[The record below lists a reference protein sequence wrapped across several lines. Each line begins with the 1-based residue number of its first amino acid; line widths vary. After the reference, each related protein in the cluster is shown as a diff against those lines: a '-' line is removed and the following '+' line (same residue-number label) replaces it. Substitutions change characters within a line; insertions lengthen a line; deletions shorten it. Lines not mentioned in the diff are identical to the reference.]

1 MTRSRLLI
9 IPTLLALLAGCSSDS
24 PTSVDSTRPQAVDTT
39 ATSTPSAP
47 ETTTTPPPT
56 VPSSTDAPT
65 TSTTTPATSEW
76 LFDYLGAVPGEASGK
91 PIRIGFVNQR
101 SFSPESET
109 AAQIAVDTLNTQASG
124 AAGRP
129 VELVP
134 CNVENETDA
143 TACATS
149 LATDP
154 SVAMIMVG
162 AFQAGNAAFYTAAG
176 TAKPILVATGLT
188 ASDFLS
194 TTSHTFTVGGAGVV
208 AGLASFIVDGL
219 SPAPQQVGVLHLDS
233 PAGQASVDLFIR
245 PILERAGVDAVF
257 VPLPVDGDPAAVV
270 AAISSGGAASADTM
284 LLALNVANCVSAY
297 DAFVQL
303 GIAPTVVGVG
313 PCNSVGVGEHL
324 ASLGLNDPVPN
335 GWYFGNNG
343 YSSYI
348 PNSEAGVD
356 AYNQIMD
363 AAAAT
368 SDAPLERTGLAPI
381 TASTLFTI
389 AKLMNGLG
397 EAATDPTALENAIV
411 TFEGPMMFQAGP
423 IACGKTV
430 IVGVALPAVCASQM
444 GVHQYKDG
452 TWNPVL
458 DGNNGQAID
467 LNAI

>member
-1 MTRSRLLI
+1 MTRPRLLI
-9 IPTLLALLAGCSSDS
+9 VPALLSLLAGCSSDS
-24 PTSVDSTRPQAVDTT
+24 STSVDSTQPKPVETT
-39 ATSTPSAP
+39 AVTAPAAP
-47 ETTTTPPPT
+47 ETTATPTSTTPA
-56 VPSSTDAPT
+56 STDAPT
-65 TSTTTPATSEW
+65 TTTTEPAASQW
-76 LFDYLGAVPGEASGK
+76 LLDYLGAAPGEAAGE

-109 AAQIAVDTLNTQASG
+109 AARIAVDTLNTQASG

-129 VELVP
+129 IELVP
-134 CNVENETDA
+134 CNVETEADA

-154 SVAMIMVG
+154 SVTMIMVG
-162 AFQAGNAAFYTAAG
+162 AFQAGNAAFYAAAG

-194 TTSHTFTVGGAGVV
+194 TTSQTFTVGGAGVV
-208 AGLASFIVDGL
+208 AGLATFIVDGL

-245 PILERAGVDAVF
+245 PILERAGVSAVF
-257 VPLPVDGDPAAVV
+257 VPLPVDGDPAAVQ
-270 AAISSGGAASADTM
+270 AAISSSGAATADTM
-284 LLALNVANCVSAY
+284 LLALNVANCISAY
-297 DAFVQL
+297 DAFTQL
-303 GIAPTVVGVG
+303 EIDPTVVAVG

-324 ASLGLNDPVPN
+324 AGLGVNDPVPD

-356 AYNQIMD
+356 AYNEIMD
-363 AAAAT
+363 AAAAAT
-368 SDAPLERTGLAPI
+368 DTPIDRTGLAPI
-381 TASTLFTI
+381 TAATTFTI
-389 AKLMNGLG
+389 AKLMNSLG
-397 EAATDPTALENAIV
+397 AAATDPAALRNAIV

-430 IVGVALPAVCASQM
+430 IVGVALTAVCASQM
-444 GVHQYKDG
+444 GVHQYRDG
-452 TWNPVL
+452 SWIPVL
-458 DGNNGQAID
+458 DGNNGRAID

>member
-1 MTRSRLLI
+1 VSRWLL
-9 IPTLLALLAGCSSDS
+9 
-24 PTSVDSTRPQAVDTT
+24 
-39 ATSTPSAP
+39 
-47 ETTTTPPPT
+47 
-56 VPSSTDAPT
+56 
-65 TSTTTPATSEW
+65 
-76 LFDYLGAVPGEASGK
+76 DYVGVGPGEAAGE

-129 VELVP
+129 IELVP
-134 CNVENETDA
+134 CNVETEAEA

-154 SVAMIMVG
+154 SVTMIMVG

-194 TTSHTFTVGGAGVV
+194 TTSQTFTVGGAGVV

-245 PILERAGVDAVF
+245 PILERAGTDAVY
-257 VPLPVDGDPAAVV
+257 VPLPVDGDPAAVL
-270 AAISSGGAASADTM
+270 AAISSSSAATADTM
-284 LLALNVANCVSAY
+284 LLALNVANCVSVY
-297 DAFVQL
+297 DAFTQL
-303 GIAPTVVGVG
+303 DIDPTVVAVG
-313 PCNSVGVGEHL
+313 PCNSVGVSEHL
-324 ASLGLNDPVPN
+324 ASLGVNEPVPD

-356 AYNQIMD
+356 AYNEIMD
-363 AAAAT
+363 AAAAA
-368 SDAPLERTGLAPI
+368 SDTPIDRTGLAPI
-381 TASTLFTI
+381 TAATTFTI
-389 AKLMNGLG
+389 AKLMNSLG
-397 EAATDPTALENAIV
+397 AAATDPALLRDAIV

-423 IACGKTV
+423 IACGGTV
-430 IVGVALPAVCASQM
+430 IVGVALTAVCASQM
-444 GVHQYKDG
+444 GVHRYKDG
-452 TWNPVL
+452 TWTPVL
-458 DGNNGQAID
+458 DGNNGKAID